1 MSTRTPS
8 KRLAALFLLAL
19 VGVLVLIGV
28 ALAEFVGPVAV
39 GLYAA
44 VVLALVVA
52 GAVVVRRRTPP
63 PAPAR
68 DHSACS
74 CCAGSSGV
82 GVEVV

>member
-19 VGVLVLIGV
+19 IGVLLLIGV
-28 ALAEFVGPVAV
+28 AFAEFVGPMAVAV
-39 GLYAA
+39 YAA
-44 VVLALVVA
+44 VVVALVVA

-63 PAPAR
+63 PAP

-74 CCAGSSGV
+74 CCAGRSGV